1 MEKMDKLVMKY
12 IFLIAG
18 LVLMIVNWAS
28 VVGYMSS
35 FMNVI
40 MPLVV
45 GGIVAFILN
54 LLLVRYERLI
64 QQKMAN
70 TKLATFSRSIGIVLS
85 LLTII
90 LVLLVIIGI
99 VLPQLGSAM
108 NEMVKAAPAT
118 IENIKQ
124 LIQKNETLFPQI
136 TELMQQLNLDWGKLV
151 QDIVNFFN
159 GVVSNL
165 LGTAVKFASNIATH
179 IINLLLSLMIAI
191 YILAMKEQLAQQ
203 FNRLLSV
210 SIPTKIHQRILHVL
224 AVMSQSFESFIFGV
238 MSEAIIL
245 GIMTTVGMMLF
256 GFPYATMIG
265 VLTGSLAIIPVL
277 GAYIAGV
284 IGAIIMLAV
293 SPGQALL
300 FVLFICILQQI
311 EGNLVYP
318 RVVGDSIG
326 LPGIWVI
333 SSVAILGGLFGIPGM
348 ILGVPLAA
356 TIYKLI
362 REAVIA
368 QEQKQPLTH
377 I

>member
-1 MEKMDKLVMKY
+1 MDKLVMKY

-18 LVLMIVNWAS
+18 LVLMIVNWAN
-28 VVGYMSS
+28 VVGYMNS
-35 FMNVI
+35 FMSVM
-40 MPLVV
+40 MPLIV
-45 GGIVAFILN
+45 GGIMAFILN

-70 TKLATFSRSIGIVLS
+70 TKLATFSRPIGIVLS

-90 LVLLVIIGI
+90 LVLLIIIGI

-165 LGTAVKFASNIATH
+165 LGTTVTFASNIATH

-210 SIPTKIHQRILHVL
+210 AIPTKVHQRILHVL

-333 SSVAILGGLFGIPGM
+333 SSVSILGGLFGIPGM

-356 TIYKLI
+356 TVYKLI

-368 QEQKQPLTH
+368 QEQKQPLKH

>member
-18 LVLMIVNWAS
+18 LVLMIVNWAN
-28 VVGYMSS
+28 VVGYMNS
-35 FMNVI
+35 FMSVM
-40 MPLVV
+40 MPLIV
-45 GGIVAFILN
+45 GGIMAFILN

-70 TKLATFSRSIGIVLS
+70 TKLATFSRPIGIVLS

-90 LVLLVIIGI
+90 LVLLIIIGI

-165 LGTAVKFASNIATH
+165 LGTTVTFASNIATH

-210 SIPTKIHQRILHVL
+210 AIPTKVHQRILHVL

-333 SSVAILGGLFGIPGM
+333 SSVSILGGLFGIPGM

-356 TIYKLI
+356 TVYKLI

-368 QEQKQPLTH
+368 QEQKQPLKH

>member
-1 MEKMDKLVMKY
+1 MDKLVMKY

-18 LVLMIVNWAS
+18 LVLMIVNWAN
-28 VVGYMSS
+28 VVGYMNS
-35 FMNVI
+35 FMSVM
-40 MPLVV
+40 MPLIV
-45 GGIVAFILN
+45 GGIMAFILN
-54 LLLVRYERLI
+54 LLLVRYERFI
-64 QQKMAN
+64 QQKMTN
-70 TKLATFSRSIGIVLS
+70 TKLATFSRPIGIVLS

-90 LVLLVIIGI
+90 LVLLIIIGI

-165 LGTAVKFASNIATH
+165 LGTTVTFASNIATH

-210 SIPTKIHQRILHVL
+210 AIPTKVHQRILHVL

-245 GIMTTVGMMLF
+245 GIMTTVGMILL

-333 SSVAILGGLFGIPGM
+333 SSVSILGGLFGIPGM

-356 TIYKLI
+356 TVYKLI

-368 QEQKQPLTH
+368 QEQKQPLKH

>member
-18 LVLMIVNWAS
+18 LVLMIVNWAN
-28 VVGYMSS
+28 VVGYMNS
-35 FMNVI
+35 FMSVM
-40 MPLVV
+40 MPLIV
-45 GGIVAFILN
+45 GGIMAFILN
-54 LLLVRYERLI
+54 LLLVRYERFI
-64 QQKMAN
+64 QQKMTN
-70 TKLATFSRSIGIVLS
+70 TKLATFSRPIGIVLS

-90 LVLLVIIGI
+90 LVLLIIIGI

-165 LGTAVKFASNIATH
+165 LGTTVTFASNIATH

-210 SIPTKIHQRILHVL
+210 AIPTKVHQRILHVL

-333 SSVAILGGLFGIPGM
+333 SSVSILGGLFGIPGM

-356 TIYKLI
+356 TVYKLI

-368 QEQKQPLTH
+368 QEQKQPLKH

>member
-1 MEKMDKLVMKY
+1 MDKLVMKY

-18 LVLMIVNWAS
+18 LVLMIVNWAN
-28 VVGYMSS
+28 VVGYMNS
-35 FMNVI
+35 FMSVM
-40 MPLVV
+40 MPLIV
-45 GGIVAFILN
+45 GGIMAFILN

-70 TKLATFSRSIGIVLS
+70 TKLATFSRLIGIVLS

-90 LVLLVIIGI
+90 LVLLIIIGI

-165 LGTAVKFASNIATH
+165 LGTTVTFASNIATH

-210 SIPTKIHQRILHVL
+210 AIPTKVHQRILHVL

-333 SSVAILGGLFGIPGM
+333 SSVSILGGLFGIPGM

-356 TIYKLI
+356 TVYKLI

-368 QEQKQPLTH
+368 QEQKQPLKH

>member
-18 LVLMIVNWAS
+18 LVLMIVNWAN
-28 VVGYMSS
+28 VVGYMNS
-35 FMNVI
+35 FMSVM
-40 MPLVV
+40 MPLIV
-45 GGIVAFILN
+45 GGIMAFILN

-64 QQKMAN
+64 QQKMTN
-70 TKLATFSRSIGIVLS
+70 TKLATFSRPIGIVLS

-90 LVLLVIIGI
+90 LVLLIIIGI

-124 LIQKNETLFPQI
+124 LIQKNETIFPQI

-165 LGTAVKFASNIATH
+165 LGTTVTFASNIATH

-210 SIPTKIHQRILHVL
+210 AIPTKVHQRILHVL

-333 SSVAILGGLFGIPGM
+333 SSVSILGGLFGIPGM

-356 TIYKLI
+356 TVYKLI

-368 QEQKQPLTH
+368 QEQKQPLKH

>member
-1 MEKMDKLVMKY
+1 MDKLVMKY

-18 LVLMIVNWAS
+18 LVLMIVNWAN
-28 VVGYMSS
+28 VVGYMNS
-35 FMNVI
+35 FMSVM
-40 MPLVV
+40 MPLIV
-45 GGIVAFILN
+45 GGIMAFILN

-70 TKLATFSRSIGIVLS
+70 TKLATFSRPVGIVLS

-90 LVLLVIIGI
+90 LVLLIIIGI

-165 LGTAVKFASNIATH
+165 LGTTVTFASNIATH

-210 SIPTKIHQRILHVL
+210 AIPTKVHQRILHVL

-238 MSEAIIL
+238 ISEAIIL

-333 SSVAILGGLFGIPGM
+333 SSVSILGGLFGIPGM

-356 TIYKLI
+356 TVYKLI

-368 QEQKQPLTH
+368 QEQKQPLKH

>member
-1 MEKMDKLVMKY
+1 MDKLVMKY

-18 LVLMIVNWAS
+18 LVLMIVNWAN
-28 VVGYMSS
+28 VVGYMNS
-35 FMNVI
+35 FMSVM
-40 MPLVV
+40 MPLIV
-45 GGIVAFILN
+45 GGIMAFILN

-64 QQKMAN
+64 QQKMTN
-70 TKLATFSRSIGIVLS
+70 TKLATFSRPIGIVLS

-90 LVLLVIIGI
+90 LVLLIIIGI

-165 LGTAVKFASNIATH
+165 LGTTVTFASNIATH

-210 SIPTKIHQRILHVL
+210 AIPTKVHQRILHVL

-333 SSVAILGGLFGIPGM
+333 SSVSILGGLFGIPGM

-356 TIYKLI
+356 TVYKLI

-368 QEQKQPLTH
+368 QEQKQPLKH